1 MTEPVSRR
9 TLLPFAI
16 VWSVIAL
23 GLAEW
28 MARGQLAFRSFPVLG
43 DPRVGPAGFGA
54 LATHAILCPSERRKR
69 IVLRVGVILEI
80 LRFAVLAVR
89 GVDIEVV
96 AFSTGYG
103 FLFVAVIDF
112 LLHREWRSAALAS
125 LVPIGVASA
134 PLGLAGIVHRLT
146 PLTYDG
152 ALFALDG
159 TFRIPFS
166 ELTGNLVAAVP
177 AIRAACLISYAV
189 LPAAIAGGLAYEEYN
204 YRRGHTRGV
213 GVNLLLAYTVSGTI
227 AGLLYV
233 LCPGTGPFYA
243 FPNMF
248 PDHLP
253 DPQSVPL
260 HLAPFAPM
268 APRNAM
274 PSLHFSWGVLLWR
287 STAGA
292 RSAIRLAAGIF
303 ALLTLVATIGTGEHY
318 VVDLIAAVPFIVAL
332 EAIAAHSS
340 ISLNQRIT
348 PLVAGTGL
356 FIVWIGA
363 VRNADRVIPAL
374 FAHQTVVWALAI
386 TTVSISALVALRHS
400 QPKSS
405 KVSSVK
411 V

>member
-1 MTEPVSRR
+1 M
-9 TLLPFAI
+9 
-16 VWSVIAL
+16 
-23 GLAEW
+23 
-28 MARGQLAFRSFPVLG
+28 
-43 DPRVGPAGFGA
+43 
-54 LATHAILCPSERRKR
+54 
-69 IVLRVGVILEI
+69 
-80 LRFAVLAVR
+80 
-89 GVDIEVV
+89 
-96 AFSTGYG
+96 
-103 FLFVAVIDF
+103 
-112 LLHREWRSAALAS
+112 HREWRSAALAS

-166 ELTGNLVAAVP
+166 KLIGGLVAAVP
-177 AIRAACLISYAV
+177 AIRASCLITYAA

-213 GVNLLLAYTVSGTI
+213 GVNLLVAYTVSGTI

-233 LCPGTGPFYA
+233 MCPGTGPFYA

-260 HLAPFAPM
+260 HLASFAPM

-292 RSAIRLAAGIF
+292 RNAVRFASGTF

-318 VVDLIAAVPFIVAL
+318 FVDLIAAVPFIVAL

-340 ISLNQRIT
+340 ISLYQRFT
-348 PLVAGTGL
+348 PLVAGIGL

-363 VRNADRVIPAL
+363 VRNADRVVPAL
-374 FAHQTVVWALAI
+374 FSHQAVVWVLAV
-386 TTVSISALVALRHS
+386 TTVLISALVALRHS
-400 QPKSS
+400 QLSFNASS
-405 KVSSVK
+405 KV
-411 V
+411 